1 MPIIRPA
8 WGGVN
13 LNSLVK
19 YSIRKGSTIVP
30 ARLINEAAARIQ
42 DSLGRPPRS
51 RQGFQEEP
59 RIRFQVFISK
69 SPRSN
74 RAADFAPVAGLETRL
89 QCGAGAYRFAADAFS
104 STVPGSPR
112 SSRCA
117 DSNRFCTSPQFHTF
131 QSAAK
136 YLALSVWY
144 CR

>member
-30 ARLINEAAARIQ
+30 ARLISEAAAKIQ

-51 RQGFQEEP
+51 RQGFQEDP
-59 RIRFQVFISK
+59 RMRFQVFISK

-74 RAADFAPVAGLETRL
+74 RAADYAPVADLDHVGERE
-89 QCGAGAYRFAADAFS
+89 DANPGHSGS
-104 STVPGSPR
+104 SVRGGSPLMRAGRLFLHR
-112 SSRCA
+112 SR
-117 DSNRFCTSPQFHTF
+117 Q
-131 QSAAK
+131 
-136 YLALSVWY
+136 
-144 CR
+144 

>member
-8 WGGVN
+8 RGG
-13 LNSLVK
+13 LKPSSLVK

-59 RIRFQVFISK
+59 RMRFQVFISK

-74 RAADFAPVAGLETRL
+74 RATDFAPVAGLDHVGEK
-89 QCGAGAYRFAADAFS
+89 GDANLEQQR
-104 STVPGSPR
+104 G
-112 SSRCA
+112 
-117 DSNRFCTSPQFHTF
+117 H
-131 QSAAK
+131 
-136 YLALSVWY
+136 
-144 CR
+144 